1 MKQKEKIRWQFAGV
15 LGLALVSGIIA
26 YPKVFSYLPF
36 PNAAGIEQK
45 LKVNLGL
52 DLQGGIHLE
61 YAADTSQVPVGKKT
75 EALQA
80 ALSVVERRV
89 NAFGVGESVIQLSK
103 SGSEDRII
111 VELPGVKDVEEAKK
125 MLKETPFLEFR
136 ESNESELAAQ
146 IAQANDE
153 SKKQAE
159 DVLSR
164 AKSGEDFATLAKTYS
179 QDPGSKDKG
188 GDLDFA
194 KKGMFVP
201 EFDAVIFKDDFR
213 TGTVYPDLVES
224 QYGWHIIKK
233 LDERGEGDAKEVRAA
248 HVLLPKQSI
257 DMVPDSYKYKATGL
271 SGKNLKNASV
281 DYQGQGFGMPQVA
294 LQFDAEGAKLF
305 ADLTKRSIGK
315 PIAIFLDGEVVS
327 APTVQ
332 SEIPDGRAVITG
344 NFTLEEVKNLVKRL
358 NEGALPVPITLVGQQ
373 SIDASLGE
381 GALRQSIFAG
391 LIGLLAVSVFMVLY
405 YRFLGL
411 GAVFALLIYSA
422 MLLAIFRLS
431 GYTPFPITLTLSGIA
446 GFILS
451 IGIAVDANVLI
462 FERTRE
468 ELSYGKTVAKSLE
481 EGFHRAWP
489 SIRDGHVSTL
499 ITTVVLMILGTGF
512 VKGFAVILALGVLLS
527 LFTAVVLVHTWLRF
541 VVGNWAEGHK
551 AILVAPK
558 APPEDGEAGEK
569 HVESVIKKEIKNT
582 EPAIKNEGKVKTVK
596 KKKSKHRKR

>member
-1 MKQKEKIRWQFAGV
+1 M
-15 LGLALVSGIIA
+15 LALVSGVIA
-26 YPKVFSYLPF
+26 YPKVFSYLHI
-36 PNAAGIEQK
+36 PNAATIEGA

-61 YAADTSQVPVGKKT
+61 YAADTSQVPVGKKA

-136 ESNESELAAQ
+136 ESNEATLTAQ
-146 IAQANDE
+146 IAKQNDASKQQAT
-153 SKKQAE
+153 
-159 DVLSR
+159 DVLAR
-164 AKSGEDFATLAKTYS
+164 AKAGEDFATLAKTYS
-179 QDPGSKDKG
+179 QDPGSKDQG
-188 GDLDFA
+188 GDLGFA
-194 KKGMFVP
+194 KKGAYVP
-201 EFDAVIFKDDFR
+201 EFDDVIFKTDFVA
-213 TGTVYPDLVES
+213 GTVYPDLVES

-233 LDERGEGDAKEVRAA
+233 IETHGEGDALEVHVAHILFPKE
-248 HVLLPKQSI
+248 SI
-257 DMVPDSYKYKATGL
+257 DMVPDSVKYKTTGL

-281 DYQGQGFGMPQVA
+281 DYQSQGFGTPQVS
-294 LQFDAEGAKLF
+294 LQFDAEGSKLF
-305 ADLTKRSIGK
+305 ADITKRNVGK
-315 PIAIFLDGEVVS
+315 QVAIFLDGQIVS

-332 SEIPDGRAVITG
+332 NEIPDGRAVITG
-344 NFTLEEVKNLVKRL
+344 SFTLQEVKDLVQRL

-373 SIDASLGE
+373 SIDASLGDS
-381 GALRQSIFAG
+381 ALQQSLFAG
-391 LIGLLAVSVFMVLY
+391 FIGLLAVSIFMILY

-411 GAVFALLIYSA
+411 GAVFALLVYSA

-431 GYTPFPITLTLSGIA
+431 GFTPFPITLTLSGIA

-481 EGFHRAWP
+481 EGFNRAWP

-541 VVGNWAEGHK
+541 VVGDWAEHHK
-551 AILVAPK
+551 ALLVAPK
-558 APPEDGEAGEK
+558 AAPEEGEEK
-569 HVESVIKKEIKNT
+569 SRYTESGTKE
-582 EPAIKNEGKVKTVK
+582 ERGYVVLGIKNEEKIPSVK
-596 KKKSKHRKR
+596 KKKPKHKKR

>member
-1 MKQKEKIRWQFAGV
+1 IRWQFAGV

-26 YPKVFSYLPF
+26 YPKVFSFLPF
-36 PNAAGIEQK
+36 SNAATFEEK

-61 YAADTSQVPVGKKT
+61 YSADTSQIETGKKT

-80 ALSVVERRV
+80 ALSVIERRV

-111 VELPGVKDVEEAKK
+111 VELPGVKDIEEAKK

-136 ESNESELAAQ
+136 ESNEEELSEQ
-146 IAQANDE
+146 IVQANNE
-153 SKKQAE
+153 SKQQAE

-164 AKSGEDFATLAKTYS
+164 AKAGEDFSTLATTYS
-179 QDPGSKDKG
+179 QDPGSKDAG

-201 EFDAVIFKDDFR
+201 EFDEVIFKDDFVA
-213 TGTVYPDLVES
+213 GTVYPELVES
-224 QYGWHIIKK
+224 NYGWHVIRKIE
-233 LDERGEGDAKEVRAA
+233 DRGEGDSKEVRVA
-248 HVLLPKQSI
+248 HILLPKQSI
-257 DMVPDSYKYKATGL
+257 DMVPDEYRYKVTGL
-271 SGKNLKNASV
+271 SGKNLKTAAV

-294 LQFDAEGAKLF
+294 LQFDAEGAKMF

-332 SEIPDGRAVITG
+332 SEIPDGHAVITG
-344 NFTLEEVKNLVKRL
+344 NYTLEEAKDLVKRL

-381 GALRQSIFAG
+381 GALRQSVFAG
-391 LIGLLAVSVFMVLY
+391 LIGLLAVSVFMIFY

-431 GYTPFPITLTLSGIA
+431 SYTPFPITLTLSGIA

-468 ELSYGKTVAKSLE
+468 ELSYGKSVRKSLE
-481 EGFHRAWP
+481 EGFYRAWP

-527 LFTAVVLVHTWLRF
+527 LFTAVALVHTWLRF
-541 VVGNWAEGHK
+541 VVGDWAEGHK

-558 APPEDGEAGEK
+558 APPEDEETRGK
-569 HVESVIKKEIKNT
+569 HAESVIKKEIKNT
-582 EPAIKNEGKVKTVK
+582 EKIQMTK
-596 KKKSKHRKR
+596 KKKEKHKKR

>member
-61 YAADTSQVPVGKKT
+61 YAADTSQVPAGKKT

-136 ESNESELAAQ
+136 ESNDAELTAQ
-146 IAQANDE
+146 IVQANDE
-153 SKKQAE
+153 SKKEAE
-159 DVLSR
+159 DVLSK
-164 AKSGEDFATLAKTYS
+164 AKAGDDFVTLATTYS

-201 EFDAVIFKDDFR
+201 EFDAVIFKDDFKA
-213 TGTVYPDLVES
+213 GTVYPDLVES

-233 LDERGEGDAKEVRAA
+233 LDERGEGDGKEVRAA
-248 HVLLPKQSI
+248 HILLPKQSM
-257 DMVPDSYKYKATGL
+257 DMVPDSYRYKVTGL
-271 SGKNLKNASV
+271 SGKNLKNATV

-294 LQFDAEGAKLF
+294 LQFDAEGAKMF

-431 GYTPFPITLTLSGIA
+431 GYTPSPITLTLSGIA

-499 ITTVVLMILGTGF
+499 ITTIVLMILGTGF

-541 VVGNWAEGHK
+541 VVGDWAEGHK

-558 APPEDGEAGEK
+558 APPEDAEEGGK

-582 EPAIKNEGKVKTVK
+582 ESGIRNEEKIRTTK
-596 KKKSKHRKR
+596 KKKTKHKKR